1 MTNRLRL
8 ILLDLPVV
16 RSSVVDITRSFVIE
30 TSRLGNPEVVPT
42 PPVAGSQLIPV
53 YNLDLLT

>member
-8 ILLDLPVV
+8 ILLDLVR